1 MLLSAAGDLLNRER
15 STNDD
20 SRPGDLTGD
29 AGMESRVVA
38 FLPELTDRASKIGAI
53 FVACFGVSL
62 SLLLQNYRCGG
73 AASRITAPSPSLMII
88 SANRST

>member
-38 FLPELTDRASKIGAI
+38 FLPELTDRASKMRAL
-53 FVACFGVSL
+53 FVACFGAKSE
-62 SLLLQNYRCGG
+62 
-73 AASRITAPSPSLMII
+73 SPQS
-88 SANRST
+88 STWLRNTI

>member
-38 FLPELTDRASKIGAI
+38 FLPELTDRASKMRAL
-53 FVACFGVSL
+53 FVACFGS
-62 SLLLQNYRCGG
+62 N
-73 AASRITAPSPSLMII
+73 
-88 SANRST
+88 